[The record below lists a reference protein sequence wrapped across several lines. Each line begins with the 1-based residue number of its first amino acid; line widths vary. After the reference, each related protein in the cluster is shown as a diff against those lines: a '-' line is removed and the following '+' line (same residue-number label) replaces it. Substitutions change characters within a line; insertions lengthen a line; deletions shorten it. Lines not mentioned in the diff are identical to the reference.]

1 MLHAHLLKPLSAE
14 ITRRLEH
21 EGQNKVA
28 IPAPER
34 EIKVK
39 VKGPATSCRGYPLL
53 SLCVD

>member
-1 MLHAHLLKPLSAE
+1 VLHAHLLKPLSAE